1 MEGSEQGSPGYNVD
15 LTSKDEREEITLVL
29 TLGQLKLINK
39 LLGDMLQP
47 RGYDMIA
54 WSFDLFERLKDAIN
68 SVYPEEAFMPAPN
81 EGSE

>member
-39 LLGDMLQP
+39 LLRDMLQP
-47 RGYDMIA
+47 R
-54 WSFDLFERLKDAIN
+54 
-68 SVYPEEAFMPAPN
+68 
-81 EGSE
+81 